1 MLSYFLFHV
10 CLFSFLFYT
19 VAIISYF
26 CIMRLWNLC
35 CNLTPFPLSF
45 LERLVCLILN
55 LCHFCV
61 ISRWCYRSHHL
72 HPGVLYKRECLL
84 HCHLPRGH
92 HSGHPAPAQHE
103 ESGDGGQVRFFCLFC
118 FQRNLTP
125 WCKSDVLRAALLP
138 VISTSDEACTGYQCK
153 IRSAHSER
161 FAIGTVRNFKKLTH
175 LSF

>member
-1 MLSYFLFHV
+1 MLDPGHSY
-10 CLFSFLFYT
+10 CFSRSPLTLEWSPSCSHTFFSMYAFFFFFNT

-26 CIMRLWNLC
+26 CIMRLWNFLC
-35 CNLTPFPLSF
+35 CNLPPFPLSF

-125 WCKSDVLRAALLP
+125 
-138 VISTSDEACTGYQCK
+138 
-153 IRSAHSER
+153 
-161 FAIGTVRNFKKLTH
+161 
-175 LSF
+175 

>member
-1 MLSYFLFHV
+1 MLDPGHSHCFSRSPLTLEWSPRCSHTFFSMYAFFLLFFILWPSYHIFASCDYGIYAVISPLFL
-10 CLFSFLFYT
+10 CL
-19 VAIISYF
+19 
-26 CIMRLWNLC
+26 
-35 CNLTPFPLSF
+35 F

-125 WCKSDVLRAALLP
+125 
-138 VISTSDEACTGYQCK
+138 
-153 IRSAHSER
+153 
-161 FAIGTVRNFKKLTH
+161 
-175 LSF
+175 

>member
-1 MLSYFLFHV
+1 MPFF
-10 CLFSFLFYT
+10 FSFFILWPSYHIFASCDYGIYAVISPLF
-19 VAIISYF
+19 
-26 CIMRLWNLC
+26 LC
-35 CNLTPFPLSF
+35 LF